1 MEEAGRLERRFDA
14 VAFIKVL
21 HHLDGD
27 SIAAAIGEAARSL
40 PLGGRLVIFEPNGAA
55 SSGLW

>member
-21 HHLDGD
+21 HHFPDGD
-27 SIAAAIGEAARSL
+27 SIAAAIGEAAQVL
-40 PLGGRLVIFEPNGAA
+40 APGAD
-55 SSGLW
+55 W